1 MFAEKRDPLG
11 SPDENLGRWILGGVV
26 LLVLAGGG
34 WYWQKHRSE
43 KAEAPVV
50 AAKAPAPAQGKVK
63 NPIVAPDDIDPN
75 LSATEQVATLIG
87 TPRFEAL
94 LVPDDFVKKV
104 VATVDDSIAEAF
116 VSGAD
121 GTKVAFLSKP
131 TSWSHKGKDK
141 HDAPMSGKT
150 WYGPVEVDQS
160 SGAQQIQLGIPVL
173 DGGKPIGSIVIGLKV
188 TKLL

>member
-1 MFAEKRDPLG
+1 MNCQRLLTFSVLLAAPLLSETLPPDLKVNVESKAKQLLAWGSDPKIVAAVKAHNTSQSEAEKSMTNEKWKSLTLLDPLVR
-11 SPDENLGRWILGGVV
+11 SYSKNE
-26 LLVLAGGG
+26 LAQ
-34 WYWQKHRSE
+34 YIKT
-43 KAEAPVV
+43 K
-50 AAKAPAPAQGKVK
+50 
-63 NPIVAPDDIDPN
+63 
-75 LSATEQVATLIG
+75 
-87 TPRFEAL
+87 
-94 LVPDDFVKKV
+94 
-104 VATVDDSIAEAF
+104 VDDSIAEAF

-150 WYGPVEVDQS
+150 WYGQVEVDQS